1 MSARHL
7 YLRRRGN
14 KPKLNLGFDGREL
27 DSRITFSRTSHAM
40 MIDSTGKLTYAPNNL
55 ITNSSD
61 LTGYTL
67 NDVTVSANASTGVDG
82 TATMDKIIAGTG
94 SGNHYAQSASF
105 TINDASSVICS
116 VDLKAGGYTWAR
128 VVLNSSTLWS
138 GGSNPS
144 AYVNLSTGALGN
156 TANCTDAAVS
166 DLGGGIY
173 RLSFKATTNT
183 GSGVSS
189 SNVIIYVAE
198 ANNDVIFTGNNVDG
212 VFVDRVQVER
222 VMYETASR
230 GYLPTSGSAYY
241 GPRFTYDPVTLA
253 AEGLWLE
260 ESRTNVVLWNR
271 DMTNAVWTKTNCTA
285 AKDQTSF
292 DGTANAA
299 SSLTATAGNAT
310 CLQAITLASSARF
323 QSVLVKRITGSGTI
337 QMTMDNGTTWTAIT
351 VTSSWTRVSIPTQT
365 LANPT
370 VGFRIV
376 TNGDAIA
383 VDLVQNENTSV
394 SPSSVMPTTSATFAR
409 IADDAKIAG
418 TNFSSFYN
426 QSQGTWIIE
435 YEAADVSG
443 STRYLFNVSD
453 GTNNNR
459 LIGYV
464 STQTRLSVTTG
475 GSAGTAL
482 ASTTPTADTTQKAV
496 FAYSASGLALV
507 AGSGSVQSNADLAAT
522 NMDRVNIG
530 AAVSVTTHLGAKIK
544 SLRYYNRRLS
554 NSKMQALAA

>member
-14 KPKLNLGFDGREL
+14 KPKLNLVFDGREL

-40 MIDSTGKLTYAPNNL
+40 IIDSTGKLTFAPNNL
-55 ITNSSD
+55 VTNSSD
-61 LTGYTL
+61 LTGYAL
-67 NDVTVSANASTGVDG
+67 NDASISANASTGVDG

-105 TINDASSVICS
+105 SINDASSVICS

-128 VVLNSSTLWS
+128 VVLNSSTLWV

-144 AYVNLSTGALGN
+144 VYINLSNGALGT
-156 TANCTDAAVS
+156 TANCTDAAVA

-173 RLSFKATTNT
+173 RVTFKATTNT

-189 SNVIIYVAE
+189 SNFLIYPAE
-198 ANNDVIFTGNNVDG
+198 ANNDVTFTGNNSDG
-212 VFVDRVQVER
+212 IYADRVQIER
-222 VMYETASR
+222 VVYETASR

-337 QMTMDNGTTWTAIT
+337 QMTMDNGTTWTNIT
-351 VTSSWTRVSIPTQT
+351 VTAGWTRVSIPSQT

-376 TNGDAIA
+376 TSGDAIA

-394 SPSSVMPTTSATFAR
+394 APSSVMPTTSATFAR
-409 IADDAKIAG
+409 VADDAKITG

-426 QSQGTWIIE
+426 QSQGTWVIE

-443 STRYLFNVSD
+443 STRYLFSVSD

-459 LIGYV
+459 FISFI
-464 STQTRLSVTTG
+464 STQHRLTETNNLVVGTTLV
-475 GSAGTAL
+475 ANA
-482 ASTTPTADTTQKAV
+482 AVADTTQKIAL
-496 FAYSASGLALV
+496 AYSSAGIAIAGGSTIASNSDVTPTTMDRVQIGSAVTLGTHLGGKFKSLKYYRKRPSDSKLLALV
-507 AGSGSVQSNADLAAT
+507 AA
-522 NMDRVNIG
+522 
-530 AAVSVTTHLGAKIK
+530 
-544 SLRYYNRRLS
+544 
-554 NSKMQALAA
+554 